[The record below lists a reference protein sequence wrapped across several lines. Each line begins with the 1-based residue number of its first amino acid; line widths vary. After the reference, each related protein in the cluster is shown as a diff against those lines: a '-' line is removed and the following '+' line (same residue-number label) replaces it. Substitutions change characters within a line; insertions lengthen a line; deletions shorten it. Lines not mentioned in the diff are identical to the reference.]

1 MTTGEPWAIL
11 LSPISLS
18 LSFALFFS
26 LLIQSFL
33 SFGLSFSY
41 LVSLSF
47 SFLYLPARMYE
58 SFPLLESPI
67 CSLSSCLYLH
77 LCLHSCSTS
86 LVTSRLPTLL
96 ESIPLFLFFLSS
108 YLSFFRSL
116 ADSRN
121 CPSSRLWPRIL
132 AWYGATTVPS
142 VFFLL
147 SINRIYLPVSASWPF
162 FPLLILYLLLIFKL
176 SFFLFLQRSSLVFPT
191 PRKNCVMSRALS
203 HSFTFGEHSVNAVV
217 ACLTRRPRDIPSTLG
232 YFHATPERYLATRH
246 ACRWHDTDDWSLTA
260 IKSKSDN

>member
-47 SFLYLPARMYE
+47 SFLYLPARVYE

-77 LCLHSCSTS
+77 LRLRSCSTS

-96 ESIPLFLFFLSS
+96 ESIPLFLSLLSS

-132 AWYGATTVPS
+132 TRYGATTVPS

-162 FPLLILYLLLIFKL
+162 FPLLILCPLLIFKL
-176 SFFLFLQRSSLVFPT
+176 SFFLFPQRSSLV
-191 PRKNCVMSRALS
+191 RIS
-203 HSFTFGEHSVNAVV
+203 HSSKEPCNLS
-217 ACLTRRPRDIPSTLG
+217 R
-232 YFHATPERYLATRH
+232 
-246 ACRWHDTDDWSLTA
+246 SLTLA
-260 IKSKSDN
+260 YAWWALGERRCSMPNA